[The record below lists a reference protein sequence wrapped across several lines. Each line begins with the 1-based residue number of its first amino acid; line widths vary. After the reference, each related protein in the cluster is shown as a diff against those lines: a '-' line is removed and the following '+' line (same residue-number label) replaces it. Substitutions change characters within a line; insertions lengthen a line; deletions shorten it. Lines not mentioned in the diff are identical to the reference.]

1 MNSAKKKTESFIET
15 YIVPG
20 RVGKGDGL
28 YRMVSD
34 SRGTNK
40 KQIADAILKLDYS
53 DFLKTKYWHLVAL
66 QVKNNAGWRCSSC
79 GRHSGLVAHHPYYDL
94 HGYEMFH
101 IKDLQCLCRE
111 CHERLH
117 GLRA

>member
-66 QVKNNAGWRCSSC
+66 QVKNDAGWRCRLC
-79 GRHSGLVAHHPYYDL
+79 GSRSGLVAHHDGYSR
-94 HGYEMFH
+94 HGYEMYH
-101 IKDLQCLCRE
+101 VAELQCLCQS
-111 CHERLH
+111 CHERVH